1 MLSLGATVLKVGISK
16 LLDTSPSPVTVTS
29 VNKIG
34 EAAPSTQQLQQQQ
47 QQQQVFKNDIH
58 K

>member
-16 LLDTSPSPVTVTS
+16 LLDTSPSPGTVTS